1 MKNIIEKVLKLI
13 DENKSQINI
22 ALKEE
27 GREYDFDIQ
36 KVKTIINSFS
46 NKKIEVKHNKNIVIT
61 NGNPYTTVYA
71 LMKSNL
77 EENKTVFCT
86 SEKLEKLNK
95 ELVRIFNQ
103 VNEKQLI
110 SFRNGIRLRDL
121 YLTIEK
127 RQETLLDVYDNFDYY
142 YNLLTCGFNAHYNA
156 LFSIDLYYDSVEYED
171 MVEVIE
177 DYAESRRNRSDSYQV
192 HGENRKLP
200 CQKFRVLQTLQGF
213 REKRQKALP
222 LLLRFRKR
230 QNAGLYPVQRHK
242 AYRQRPQM
250 QRLQRERHTFRS
262 RDQGV
267 SQRPPVLREFQEEP
281 RKDNPDLS
289 SLPCCAGHLCAHFF
303 RLRLYRLSTDKEL
316 ARLHLTHRWSLRRIL
331 RAGLPQQDEQ
341 GVLPTPIHQDHYFN
355 CRYCALDCSGRHTR
369 SRYRTILLD

>member
-177 DYAESRRNRSDSYQV
+177 DYAESRYMNLNVFKDKSYN
-192 HGENRKLP
+192 E
-200 CQKFRVLQTLQGF
+200 
-213 REKRQKALP
+213 A
-222 LLLRFRKR
+222 
-230 QNAGLYPVQRHK
+230 
-242 AYRQRPQM
+242 
-250 QRLQRERHTFRS
+250 
-262 RDQGV
+262 
-267 SQRPPVLREFQEEP
+267 VLRTNSEM
-281 RKDNPDLS
+281 S
-289 SLPCCAGHLCAHFF
+289 SLSILV
-303 RLRLYRLSTDKEL
+303 LTKEYEKYEKL
-316 ARLHLTHRWSLRRIL
+316 KKKFPNKNIYINYNPFDNYEENAIKKFIKNNL
-331 RAGLPQQDEQ
+331 
-341 GVLPTPIHQDHYFN
+341 
-355 CRYCALDCSGRHTR
+355 
-369 SRYRTILLD
+369 